1 MPAHPEVQVDHGCL
15 LMRAH
20 QKRRWGMNRRR
31 KRRSRKMRGMKKR
44 GNRKRGR
51 KRSEEGRELTSPF
64 PGRPFQD
71 PEQTS

>member
-1 MPAHPEVQVDHGCL
+1 
-15 LMRAH
+15 
-20 QKRRWGMNRRR
+20 
-31 KRRSRKMRGMKKR
+31 MRGMKKR